1 MLYGRMI
8 QAQEQLGARPKY
20 DVTQC
25 VIQQLRVTRGEKGE
39 DQGGLAGRQ
48 AYIGRWD
55 RSQSREGRKRRDHVR
70 RKTGTTQAMKI
81 WAHRMWA
88 ADEQSRGRCH

>member
-8 QAQEQLGARPKY
+8 QAQKKLGDRPKY

-25 VIQQLRVTRGEKGE
+25 VIQQLRVTREKKGG
-39 DQGGLAGRQ
+39 DQGELAGRQ

-55 RSQSREGRKRRDHVR
+55 RSQSREGRNRRGHVR
-70 RKTGTTQAMKI
+70 RKNGATQAMKL
-81 WAHRMWA
+81 WAHRTWA
-88 ADEQSRGRCH
+88 DGEQIHGRYH